1 MRTEKYF
8 MIAFACA
15 FMNVIDVHAENRML
29 EITSQTE
36 NPSADC
42 IIKKLNKKKDKARK
56 EIGIGEIVTLTLT
69 RKEGKPLNKNTKVTW
84 TKKGKGAT
92 LNDRYIYRKKRI
104 KRLDTSK
111 RYVFQFEYK

>member
-1 MRTEKYF
+1 

-42 IIKKLNKKKDKARK
+42 IINKLNKKRIRR
-56 EIGIGEIVTLTLT
+56 E
-69 RKEGKPLNKNTKVTW
+69 
-84 TKKGKGAT
+84 KK
-92 LNDRYIYRKKRI
+92 
-104 KRLDTSK
+104 
-111 RYVFQFEYK
+111 